1 MLSRSFLQRITRSSK
16 LLSTLQQSS
25 LSTSRNFTSTSSH
38 FKNNQQ
44 NNGNRRGGGGQE
56 QPKITA
62 WVNPDN
68 QPSGEALEKYSRDLT
83 LDAIDGLLDP
93 VIGREDEIRR
103 TLQVLSRRT
112 KNNPVLIGEPG
123 VGKTAVVE
131 GLAQRIAS
139 GEVPE
144 SIKDKRVMSLDLAAL
159 VAGAKYRGDFE
170 ERLKAVMYDVEDAEG
185 EVILFIDEL
194 HTIVGTGSADGSMD
208 VSNMIKPALARGE
221 LQLVGATTLD
231 EYRVHIEKDA
241 ALARRFQSVFVSE
254 PTVEDTIT
262 ILRGLKEKYELHH
275 GVRIA
280 DSALV
285 SAATLSNRYITDRKQ
300 PDKSI
305 DLIDEA
311 ASRLRLQQESKP
323 EPIEKLERKAL
334 TKQIEVAALEKE
346 TDLFSKSRKD
356 VLIKDI
362 QNINV
367 ELKSLTERWNREKKE
382 LAKTKE
388 LQERLDHA
396 RTELVKAQETGDLE
410 KAGKLRFMTIPALE
424 EKTAAIDTK
433 IGPDGKEIQNKNNGP
448 MLGEVVAADD
458 IAEVVSRRSGI
469 PINRLR
475 AAEQKELLHME
486 DVLRQRVVG
495 QDHALEAVSNC
506 VRLSRTRL
514 QSEDRP
520 QGVFLFLGPTGV
532 GKTELAKAL
541 ASTVFDDTTPMTRID
556 MSEYM
561 ERHSVSRLIGAPPG
575 YVGYEEGGVL
585 TEAVR
590 RRPYQIVLLDE
601 FEKAHRDVWNVL
613 LQLFDEGFLTDSHG
627 RKVDF
632 RSTIIVMTS
641 NLGSDIIDQLPPT
654 AKGNEPEVVDQIMNR
669 VRSQLSPELVNRI
682 DESIVFGRL
691 QRENMDR
698 IAEVQLD
705 KIRERVSGTHNMSLD
720 VSERA
725 KRSIGDIGYDP
736 RYGARPLKRAIQT
749 HILNPLSRLVL
760 ESTVREGDTI
770 RVRARGEVDDA
781 KEDFGWTGYR
791 SDSVDTKILED
802 KTDRS
807 DDVVV
812 LRNHKKTE

>member
-1 MLSRSFLQRITRSSK
+1 MLRRITRTGLRGLYRQPSPKLAHPSRINPTGRYVRSFTNTSISSK
-16 LLSTLQQSS
+16 KEQQP
-25 LSTSRNFTSTSSH
+25 
-38 FKNNQQ
+38 Q
-44 NNGNRRGGGGQE
+44 

-68 QPSGEALEKYSRDLT
+68 RPSGEALEKYSRDLT
-83 LDAIDGLLDP
+83 LDAEDGLLDP

-131 GLAQRIAS
+131 GLALRIVS

-144 SIKDKRVMSLDLAAL
+144 SILDKRVMSLDLAAM
-159 VAGAKYRGDFE
+159 VAGAKYRGEFE
-170 ERLKAVMYDVEDAEG
+170 ERLKSVLQDVEEADG

-194 HTIVGTGSADGSMD
+194 HTIVGTGAAEGSMD
-208 VSNMIKPALARGE
+208 VSNMLKPALARGE

-231 EYRVHIEKDA
+231 EYRQHIEKDA

-254 PTVEDTIT
+254 PTVEDTVT

-280 DSALV
+280 DGALL
-285 SAATLSNRYITDRKQ
+285 SAAALSNRYITERKQ

-323 EPIEKLERKAL
+323 EPIWKLERRAL
-334 TKQIEVAALEKE
+334 TKQIEVAALKKE
-346 TDLFSKSRKD
+346 TDRFSSARKD
-356 VLIKDI
+356 ALERELHDI
-362 QNINV
+362 DQ
-367 ELKSLTERWNREKKE
+367 ELRALTERWDREKKE
-382 LAKTKE
+382 LAKTKG
-388 LQERLDHA
+388 LQEQLDYA
-396 RTELVKAQETGDLE
+396 RRQLVKAQESGDFAR
-410 KAGKLRFMTIPALE
+410 AGELLHSTIPALE
-424 EKTAAIDTK
+424 DKTAALDTTP
-433 IGPDGKEIQNKNNGP
+433 GVGDNGTKNSP
-448 MLGEVVAADD
+448 MLGDAVTSDH
-458 IAEVVSRRSGI
+458 IAEVVSVHSGV
-469 PINRLR
+469 PVHRLM
-475 AAEQKELLHME
+475 AAEQKALLDME
-486 DVLRQRVVG
+486 DVLRERVVG
-495 QDHALEAVSNC
+495 QDHALVAVSNC
-506 VRLSRTRL
+506 VRLSRTKL

-541 ASTVFDDTTPMTRID
+541 AETVYDDTMPMTRID

-561 ERHSVSRLIGAPPG
+561 ERHSVSRLLGAPPG
-575 YVGYEEGGVL
+575 YIGYEEGGVL

-632 RSTIIVMTS
+632 RSTIVVMTS
-641 NLGSDIIDQLPPT
+641 NLGSDLIDSLPAS
-654 AKGNEPEVVDQIMNR
+654 AKGNEPEVVDRIMER
-669 VRSQLSPELVNRI
+669 VRSQLSPELINRI

-691 QRENMDR
+691 QRDHMDR
-698 IAEVQLD
+698 IAEVQLE
-705 KIRERVSGTHNMSLD
+705 KIRARVYNTHDMSLN
-720 VSERA
+720 VSEA
-725 KRSIGDIGYDP
+725 AQTAIADVGYDP
-736 RYGARPLKRAIQT
+736 RYGARPLKRAVQS
-749 HILNPLSRLVL
+749 HVLNPLSRLVL
-760 ESTVREGDTI
+760 ESTVREGEVI
-770 RVRARGEVDDA
+770 RVRTCGEV
-781 KEDFGWTGYR
+781 KEMGEEHFGWVGYR
-791 SDSVDTKILED
+791 GDSED
-802 KTDRS
+802 VHVTEEDGN
-807 DDVVV
+807 VVI
-812 LRNHKKTE
+812 LRNHGKE